1 MASALD
7 EVLENKQAQEFWL
20 RRLIAII
27 IDAVIIF
34 IPITVMTSIAW
45 AAGVLFQPTWILS
58 GALLVAY
65 SALFESELGYTIGK
79 RLMGLEVVSLDPRPY
94 DMKRALIRNIT
105 KVHGVFLLIDM
116 LLGIMAEDRT
126 NMRYL
131 DTVVVAEVV
140 DQQVADWR
148 RAHGLAPP
156 PGDGEAPPVTVD
168 SDAAPPEPTMPPEP
182 AEPEPPEAPEVPD
195 EDALEEVADEGTG
208 APGIAPPPIPEEGVT
223 VEEELEEEL
232 EEVPREEAVE
242 APEEELEELD
252 ELSIDEIMEGGSDEA
267 EPAYRMPKPDKG
279 GE

>member
-45 AAGVLFQPTWILS
+45 AAGVLFQPTWIIS

-79 RLMGLEVVSLDPRPY
+79 RIMGLEVVSLDPRPY
-94 DMKRALIRNIT
+94 DLRRALIRNIT
-105 KVHGVFLLIDM
+105 KVHGVFLFIDM
-116 LLGIMAEDRT
+116 LLGILAEDRT

-131 DTVVVAEVV
+131 DTVVAAEVV

-156 PGDGEAPPVTVD
+156 AGDGEAPPVTID
-168 SDAAPPEPTMPPEP
+168 TDAAPPEPTMPPEAP
-182 AEPEPPEAPEVPD
+182 EPEPPEAPEPPD
-195 EDALEEVADEGTG
+195 EDALEEVLEEDTG
-208 APGIAPPPIPEEGVT
+208 APGIAPPPIPEEGAT
-223 VEEELEEEL
+223 VEEELEEVPEEEL
-232 EEVPREEAVE
+232 EEV
-242 APEEELEELD
+242 PEEELEELD
-252 ELSIDEIMEGGSDEA
+252 ELSIDEIMEGGPDEA
-267 EPAYRMPKPDKG
+267 EPAYKMPKPDEG
-279 GE
+279 GD